1 MKIAISLL
9 GLSGLA
15 FVYWAIQHQKRPEDS
30 NEYSQEPVLWIFFLA
45 PVLPLRQEELVF

>member
-30 NEYSQEPVLWIFFLA
+30 NEYSQVDLTSDESFPASDPPAWTH
-45 PVLPLRQEELVF
+45 